1 MGCLRSRSRD
11 LNKYPLPLPSVKTRP
26 YPPMDVEKV
35 SYAVNW
41 KNFRKG
47 YSFFIPCLKCK
58 TAREMIK
65 KKTRRLK
72 MKVLTKVVVEDGVR
86 GIRVW
91 RL

>member
-1 MGCLRSRSRD
+1 
-11 LNKYPLPLPSVKTRP
+11 
-26 YPPMDVEKV
+26 MDVEKV

-58 TAREMIK
+58 RAKETVK

-72 MKVLTKVVVEDGVR
+72 MEVLTKVVVEDGVR

>member
-1 MGCLRSRSRD
+1 MG
-11 LNKYPLPLPSVKTRP
+11 TP
-26 YPPMDVEKV
+26 YPYHPQKQGFIAIMEIEKV

-58 TAREMIK
+58 KAEKVIAE
-65 KKTRRLK
+65 KTGRLK
-72 MKVLTKVVVEDGVR
+72 MEVLTKVVVEDGVR